1 MSCSLHKSD
10 PRAKLLTG
18 MTFWGVT
25 LPLACIVLG
34 YGVTANMNYDVH
46 IDKLERVGDTGE
58 YFKYNYSYEKISD
71 MKFSMGA
78 QIQQLKELDDTYT
91 VKALMARA
99 DLAEGS
105 EYEVM
110 MDLQKTLCDWMRT
123 VYKTYFYD
131 ELAKVSN
138 FPHYDTCP
146 LPVGEYVVENYVL
159 DTEPYSEMM
168 SEGRWKAEMMLMKDD
183 KICSGIVMMTTVK
196 PKEER

>member
-1 MSCSLHKSD
+1 M
-10 PRAKLLTG
+10 TE
-18 MTFWGVT
+18 MTFWRVT
-25 LPLACIVLG
+25 LSLVCIVWG
-34 YGVTANMNYDVH
+34 YGATANNNYDVH

-58 YFKYNYSYEKISD
+58 YFTYNYTYEKISD

-78 QIQQLKELDDTYT
+78 QVQQLKELDDTYT

-110 MDLQKTLCDWMRT
+110 MDLQKSLCDWMRT
-123 VYKTYFYD
+123 IYKAYFYE

-146 LPVGEYVVENYVL
+146 LPVAEYVVENYVL

-168 SEGRWKAEMMLMKDD
+168 SEGRWKMEMMLMKDGQV
-183 KICSGIVMMTTVK
+183 CSGMVMMTTVK
-196 PKEER
+196 PKE